1 MCSLK
6 DKTVMAVNKALEGK
20 GIWVADRGFDG
31 LNSYET
37 WFSLGC
43 NFVVRQRGDRHVVS
57 SNGIQ
62 GKIKGSDTFSLTF
75 MLPYSVLLLLL
86 INIPSLSA

>member
-6 DKTVMAVNKALEGK
+6 DKTVKAVNKAIGGK
-20 GIWVADRGFDG
+20 SIWVADRGFNG

-57 SNGIQ
+57 SNGTHVVLSDLVEHMRQKQAMAHIRAIRIQ
-62 GKIKGSDTFSLTF
+62 QSI
-75 MLPYSVLLLLL
+75 
-86 INIPSLSA
+86 